1 MLRFTIAFVL
11 GMIASGSAMS
21 ADRTV
26 AYKTSYHVRHRTAV
40 ILPAGLPRPH
50 YRFNTTI
57 SWHEGEPT
65 YGYRDRLP
73 YTCGVYGRC

>member
-26 AYKTSYHVRHRTAV
+26 AYKMSYHVRHRTAV

-50 YRFNTTI
+50 YRFRTTI
-57 SWHEGEPT
+57 SWNEGEPT
-65 YGYRDRLP
+65 YRYWDRPPDACGFHGY
-73 YTCGVYGRC
+73 C